1 MSSSLQFYLALLLV
15 YAGVDLIACW
25 GLNLQ
30 MGIGGIVNF
39 GFVLFQA
46 AGAYTYA
53 ILTLGAPAHNAGAG
67 AGFQTYFW
75 GARLPFPL
83 PFVGAIVVGGL
94 LSVVVGL
101 LVLPRLRGDY
111 QAIALLVVSLVASG
125 LILNDA
131 SIFNGANGLSS
142 IPRPLEAALGLSGL
156 GYSWA
161 YVGFTGVLCILS
173 GWVVWQISRSPLG
186 RVLRAVRE
194 DEEAA
199 KSLGKNP
206 RRLRLIAFVGGGML
220 AGLSGAV
227 LVAYID
233 AWAPSSW
240 GYVETFVFVTAVIVG
255 GFGSNVGVAVGVVL
269 VPIVFGEAPLFLP
282 SLVQASWFGAVQL
295 ILFGLFTMGFLW
307 VRPQGVRPE
316 RRVKY
321 AGRIKKLG
329 ASVAVAGDGAGR
341 AGERGGTQ

>member
-1 MSSSLQFYLALLLV
+1 MQFYLALLLV

-30 MGIGGIVNF
+30 MGLCGILNF

-53 ILTLGAPAHNAGAG
+53 ILTLGGPSHNSAAG
-67 AGFQTYFW
+67 AGFQTYLW

-83 PFVGAIVVGGL
+83 PFVGAVAVGGA
-94 LSVVVGL
+94 LSALVGL

-111 QAIALLVVSLVASG
+111 QAIALLVVSLVVSG
-125 LILNDA
+125 LILND
-131 SIFNGANGLSS
+131 SSLFNGANGLSS
-142 IPRPLEAALGLSGL
+142 IPRPLEATLGLSGL
-156 GYSWA
+156 GYSWV
-161 YVGFTGVLCILS
+161 YVGFTGLLCILS
-173 GWVVWQISRSPLG
+173 GCLVWQIGRSPLG
-186 RVLRAVRE
+186 RVMRAVRE
-194 DEEAA
+194 HEEAA
-199 KSLGKNP
+199 RSLGKNP
-206 RRLRLIAFVGGGML
+206 GQLRMIAFIGGGML

-255 GFGSNVGVAVGVVL
+255 GFGSNVGVAVGVLL

-282 SLVQASWFGAVQL
+282 SLVQSSWFGAVQL
-295 ILFGLFTMGFLW
+295 ILFGLFTIGFLW
-307 VRPQGVRPE
+307 FRPQGVRPE

-321 AGRIKKLG
+321 FGSISKVGKPVAIRRDGN
-329 ASVAVAGDGAGR
+329 ASVDA
-341 AGERGGTQ
+341 RGGKP